1 MFCKKMNH
9 SLTASRQPL
18 VCKML
23 NHHCS
28 SYPGSNFATWYL
40 TTSRILPEKY
50 FCLFRFFLLLV
61 PFFTAALVVCTTPFH
76 RSLQCCFN
84 QDTNWYHGGC
94 LQCGTI
100 VYIHKKPRET
110 TYAVKYAF
118 MMSGLSKFC
127 NSF

>member
-1 MFCKKMNH
+1 M
-9 SLTASRQPL
+9 
-18 VCKML
+18 
-23 NHHCS
+23 
-28 SYPGSNFATWYL
+28 
-40 TTSRILPEKY
+40 LPEKY

-118 MMSGLSKFC
+118 MMSGVSKFFQFVLKAAVC
-127 NSF
+127 QVLANRGDKKRSIFMGFSLFPSCTSDPVGVL